1 LCLDPR
7 DRADLTSEP
16 WTNGHGD
23 SAEGRAL
30 AREVAA
36 ALSLLQQRSARA
48 VAASRPPKAAPTLDG
63 KVEQAQRWLQQPG
76 SEDQQLAACDRAQAL
91 AAQLGAAVA
100 AGEGGT
106 AHSRALATALQQA
119 LTELKARMQDMV
131 TREVCDIFSDTTTP
145 IKLLTVAAMA
155 PVNTPNRDRVFA
167 ERAAAFERHAARL
180 ASTAEKAASVGAL
193 NAASVEAITGAV
205 RTARELTPQAR
216 RRGYGDVAAVVSAAK
231 IVLKNPGNQAAEE
244 HLETM
249 RNQWVENVE
258 TLTGLVDSAI
268 DTPSLID
275 ASEEAI
281 RKDLERCKVAMATMQ
296 PQTLVAGAT
305 SIARRANR
313 ILLVSRRETEN
324 SEDPTFRA
332 RIGNAAADVE
342 ASIAPMVMGA
352 KALAHN
358 IAQPGLQ
365 KEFLECGQR
374 VLESVGI
381 GFRRSSWSVGSAVLE
396 SVGRVR
402 GAFHTPEFPPPPPDL
417 DTLNE
422 RDDDFPELETGAEVN
437 RAHHGGRQATAR
449 RGAQGNDIIAAA
461 KRMALLMAE
470 MSRLVRGGSGTSER

>member
-1 LCLDPR
+1 
-7 DRADLTSEP
+7 
-16 WTNGHGD
+16 
-23 SAEGRAL
+23 L
-30 AREVAA
+30 A
-36 ALSLLQQRSARA
+36 Q
-48 VAASRPPKAAPTLDG
+48 
-63 KVEQAQRWLQQPG
+63 
-76 SEDQQLAACDRAQAL
+76 
-91 AAQLGAAVA
+91 
-100 AGEGGT
+100 
-106 AHSRALATALQQA
+106 
-119 LTELKARMQDMV
+119 
-131 TREVCDIFSDTTTP
+131 
-145 IKLLTVAAMA
+145 
-155 PVNTPNRDRVFA
+155 
-167 ERAAAFERHAARL
+167 
-180 ASTAEKAASVGAL
+180 
-193 NAASVEAITGAV
+193 
-205 RTARELTPQAR
+205 
-216 RRGYGDVAAVVSAAK
+216 VVSAAK

-324 SEDPTFRA
+324 SEDPAFRE
-332 RIGNAAADVE
+332 RIGNAASDVE
-342 ASIAPMVMGA
+342 AAIAPMVMGA

-365 KEFLECGQR
+365 KDFLECGQR
-374 VLESVGI
+374 
-381 GFRRSSWSVGSAVLE
+381 VLE

-417 DTLNE
+417 DSLNLCEEEERPPPKPPLPEGDLPPPRPPPPEE
-422 RDDDFPELETGAEVN
+422 RDDEFPELETGAEVN
-437 RAHHGGRQATAR
+437 RPIMVAARQLHDEAR
-449 RGAQGNDIIAAA
+449 KWSSKGNDIIAAA

-470 MSRLVRGGSGTSER
+470 MSRLVRGGSGNKRALIQCAKDIAKASDEVTGLAKEVAKQCTDKRIRTNLLQVCERIPTISTQLKILSTVKATMLGRTNISDEESEQATEMLVHNAQNLMQSVKETVREAEAASIKIRTDAGLTLRWVRKTPWYQ